1 MPDNLLDKAGLKFE
15 DLNAAERETYNQ
27 WLESLSKNTLTLASV
42 RDYVQA
48 MKDQVEGE
56 LVAFVGPKTVW
67 DFLFR
72 RKKDVYLT
80 ARLRNYMLLLTFLS
94 GPEKAKKA
102 LERSLSNI
110 KPKH

>member
-1 MPDNLLDKAGLKFE
+1 MLERFNLSFE
-15 DLNAAERETYNQ
+15 DLNSAERETYNQ
-27 WLESLSKNTLTLASV
+27 WLQSLGNNTLTVGAI

-48 MKDQVEGE
+48 MKDQVEAE
-56 LVAFVGPKTVW
+56 LVAFTEPKTVW
-67 DFLFR
+67 DYLFR

-80 ARLRNYMLLLTFLS
+80 ARLRNYMLLLAFLT

>member
-1 MPDNLLDKAGLKFE
+1 MDNMLEKLNLKYE
-15 DLNAAERETYNQ
+15 DLNSAERETYNQ
-27 WLESLSKNTLTLASV
+27 WLQSLSSNTLTVGSV
-42 RDYVQA
+42 RDYVQQ
-48 MKDQVEGE
+48 MKDQVEAE
-56 LVAFVGPKTVW
+56 LVAFTEPKNLW
-67 DFLFR
+67 DYLFR

-80 ARLRNYMLLLTFLS
+80 ARLRNYMLLLSFLT

>member
-1 MPDNLLDKAGLKFE
+1 MDSLLDKFGVKFE
-15 DLNAAERETYNQ
+15 DLNAAERETYSQ
-27 WLESLSKNTLTLASV
+27 WLQSLSKNTLTVGSV
-42 RDYVQA
+42 RDYIQA
-48 MKDQVEGE
+48 MKDQVEAE
-56 LVAFVGPKTVW
+56 LVTFTEPKTLW

-80 ARLRNYMLLLTFLS
+80 ARLRNYMLLLAFLT
-94 GPEKAKKA
+94 GPEKAKAA

>member
-1 MPDNLLDKAGLKFE
+1 MDSMLEKFNLSFE

-27 WLESLSKNTLTLASV
+27 WLQSLSSNTLTVGSI
-42 RDYVQA
+42 RDYVLA

-56 LVAFVGPKTVW
+56 LVAFTEPKTVW

-80 ARLRNYMLLLTFLS
+80 ARLRNYMLLLAFLS
-94 GPEKAKKA
+94 GPEKARKA
-102 LERSLSNI
+102 LERSLSKL
-110 KPKH
+110 KPNH

>member
-27 WLESLSKNTLTLASV
+27 WLQSLSTNALTVGSV
-42 RDYVQA
+42 RDYVQQ
-48 MKDQVEGE
+48 MKDQVEAE
-56 LVAFVGPKTVW
+56 LVAFVEPKTVW

-80 ARLRNYMLLLTFLS
+80 ARLRNYMLLLTFLT

-102 LERSLSNI
+102 SERSLTNI

>member
-1 MPDNLLDKAGLKFE
+1 MDSLLEKAGVKYE
-15 DLNAAERETYNQ
+15 DLNTAERETYNQ
-27 WLESLSKNTLTLASV
+27 WLQSLSTNTLTVGSV
-42 RDYVQA
+42 REYVEQ
-48 MKDQVEGE
+48 MKNQVEAE
-56 LVAFVGPKTVW
+56 LVQFTEPKTIW
-67 DFLFR
+67 EFLFR

-80 ARLRNYMLLLTFLS
+80 ARLRNYMLLLSFLT